1 MCFYL
6 ESFGC
11 RCRYFILSGDMKWTR
26 YCAAA
31 SPRNKHRPGWAFDK
45 FTNSDIFAVFAA
57 NLSDISSLHSPNL
70 RPVSCWQQRPGFL
83 SQFSYHCHCNYSDES
98 RSRQPTL
105 DNSSREE
112 IVQMFHLASGA
123 VLRYFW
129 CCHSTEIDKEVLKA
143 QEMWNWQCKSETI
156 PKKLQVFFIS
166 QVITPP
172 SKQSLEWQTVVAF

>member
-1 MCFYL
+1 MDKILRRRLATKQISTGLSVWQIHKFGHLC
-6 ESFGC
+6 SFC
-11 RCRYFILSGDMKWTR
+11 WKVIRHFFPSF
-26 YCAAA
+26 
-31 SPRNKHRPGWAFDK
+31 PQ
-45 FTNSDIFAVFAA
+45 FAA
-57 NLSDISSLHSPNL
+57 CVLLAGPG
-70 RPVSCWQQRPGFL
+70 PGFL

-129 CCHSTEIDKEVLKA
+129 CCHSTKIDKEMLKV
-143 QEMWNWQCKSETI
+143 QEMQTDNIIGKHSS
-156 PKKLQVFFIS
+156 PDFFIS

-172 SKQSLEWQTVVAF
+172 YIQSLE